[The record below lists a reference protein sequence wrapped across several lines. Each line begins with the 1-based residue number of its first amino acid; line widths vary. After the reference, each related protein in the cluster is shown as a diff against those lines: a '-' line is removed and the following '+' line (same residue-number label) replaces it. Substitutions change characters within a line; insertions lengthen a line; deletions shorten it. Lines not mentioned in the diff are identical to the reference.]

1 MFEYAR
7 DQLTKFGYE
16 ETFTG
21 VKPEKV
27 STFIDEF
34 NEESL
39 KKSIFNSEESEEIT
53 SIFIN
58 YPALL
63 LRKKTEK
70 YPEGRTSYRFKRFL
84 RKKVTIID
92 KTAKPGE
99 EHKPKWLLII
109 NKKCYYSQ
117 KLVEEQ
123 FTQGVTQLDQA
134 RLECLPDVHINLTY
148 CCLHVRYHK

>member
-1 MFEYAR
+1 
-7 DQLTKFGYE
+7 
-16 ETFTG
+16 
-21 VKPEKV
+21 VKPSAAV
-27 STFIDEF
+27 TFIPEF

-39 KKSIFNSEESEEIT
+39 KKSIFNANESDEVT

-99 EHKPKWLLII
+99 AQAD
-109 NKKCYYSQ
+109 KK
-117 KLVEEQ
+117 
-123 FTQGVTQLDQA
+123 
-134 RLECLPDVHINLTY
+134 
-148 CCLHVRYHK
+148 